1 MATDFDSREL
11 IDRTDEA
18 LSPDTDPAETT
29 IDWNAVFDE
38 GDVEFETNVDIVLCL
53 DLTGSMGP
61 VIEKSKM
68 LGRDL
73 VGQINEGLR
82 KKNRRVDSL
91 RFKVCGFRDYYCDD
105 EPMVESDFFE
115 LPAQE
120 SRFYAYLNHLQATG
134 GGDAPENS
142 PEALYKAFT
151 SDWMTRGAKRRHIVL
166 LMTDTGPHPL
176 DHPKRDS
183 TPGYPQD
190 EALYKAF
197 TSDWMTRG
205 AKRRHIVLLMTDTGP
220 HPLDHPKRDSTPG
233 YPQDMPR
240 SLEELGAVWDDG
252 QGKLGSTE
260 RRMAIF
266 APHNKV
272 WDEINET
279 WPLVH
284 HTPCRAGDGLNDID
298 MQVVVNW
305 IANSI

>member
-1 MATDFDSREL
+1 MAIDLESHELFDAADADLTAPIDMGFSAGSESRESFGP
-11 IDRTDEA
+11 DEHSGTA
-18 LSPDTDPAETT
+18 DAAEPV

-38 GDVEFETNVDIVLCL
+38 EDVEFETNVDIVLCL

-142 PEALYKAFT
+142 LEALYKAFT

-183 TPGYPQD
+183 TPGYPQ
-190 EALYKAF
+190 E
-197 TSDWMTRG
+197 
-205 AKRRHIVLLMTDTGP
+205 
-220 HPLDHPKRDSTPG
+220 
-233 YPQDMPR
+233 MPR

-252 QGKLGSTE
+252 QGRLGSTE

-266 APHNKV
+266 APHDKV

-284 HTPCRAGDGLNDID
+284 HTPCRAGDGLSDVD

>member
-1 MATDFDSREL
+1 MATDLDPREL
-11 IDRTDEA
+11 F
-18 LSPDTDPAETT
+18 DPADADLTAPIDMGFSAGPEPFEDDGAPEPA

-38 GDVEFETNVDIVLCL
+38 ESVEFETNVDIVLCL

-105 EPMVESDFFE
+105 EPMVESGFFE

-120 SRFYAYLNHLQATG
+120 SRFYAYLDHLQATG

-142 PEALYKAFT
+142 LEALYKAFT

-183 TPGYPQD
+183 TPGYPQ
-190 EALYKAF
+190 E
-197 TSDWMTRG
+197 
-205 AKRRHIVLLMTDTGP
+205 
-220 HPLDHPKRDSTPG
+220 
-233 YPQDMPR
+233 MPR

-252 QGKLGSTE
+252 QGRLGSTE

-266 APHNKV
+266 APHDKV

-284 HTPCRAGDGLNDID
+284 HTPCRAGDGLSDID

>member
-1 MATDFDSREL
+1 MAIDLESRDAL
-11 IDRTDEA
+11 DRTAPIDMGFSASSEYLDEPPGA
-18 LSPDTDPAETT
+18 SDAAEPA

-38 GDVEFETNVDIVLCL
+38 EDVEFETNVDIVLCL

-105 EPMVESDFFE
+105 EPMVESEFFE

-134 GGDAPENS
+134 GGDAPENGL
-142 PEALYKAFT
+142 EALYKAFT

-183 TPGYPQD
+183 TPGYPQ
-190 EALYKAF
+190 E
-197 TSDWMTRG
+197 
-205 AKRRHIVLLMTDTGP
+205 
-220 HPLDHPKRDSTPG
+220 
-233 YPQDMPR
+233 MPR

-252 QGKLGSTE
+252 QGRLGSTE

-266 APHNKV
+266 APHDKV

-284 HTPCRAGDGLNDID
+284 HTPCRAGDGLSDVD

>member
-1 MATDFDSREL
+1 MAIDLESREL
-11 IDRTDEA
+11 F
-18 LSPDTDPAETT
+18 DPADADLTAPIDMGFSAGPESHEPFGPDEHSGTADAAEPV

-38 GDVEFETNVDIVLCL
+38 EDVEFETNVDIVLCL

-120 SRFYAYLNHLQATG
+120 SRFYTYLNRLQATG

-142 PEALYKAFT
+142 LEALYKAFT

-183 TPGYPQD
+183 TPGYPQ
-190 EALYKAF
+190 E
-197 TSDWMTRG
+197 
-205 AKRRHIVLLMTDTGP
+205 
-220 HPLDHPKRDSTPG
+220 
-233 YPQDMPR
+233 MPR

-252 QGKLGSTE
+252 QGRLGSTE

-266 APHNKV
+266 APHDKV

-284 HTPCRAGDGLNDID
+284 HTPCRAGDGLSDVD

>member
-1 MATDFDSREL
+1 MAIDLESREL
-11 IDRTDEA
+11 F
-18 LSPDTDPAETT
+18 DPADADLTAPIDMGFSAGPESHEPFGPDEHSGTADAAEPV

-38 GDVEFETNVDIVLCL
+38 EDVEFETNVDIVLCL

-120 SRFYAYLNHLQATG
+120 SRFYAYLNRLQATG

-142 PEALYKAFT
+142 LEALYKAFT

-183 TPGYPQD
+183 TPGYPQ
-190 EALYKAF
+190 E
-197 TSDWMTRG
+197 
-205 AKRRHIVLLMTDTGP
+205 
-220 HPLDHPKRDSTPG
+220 
-233 YPQDMPR
+233 MPR
-240 SLEELGAVWDDG
+240 SLEELGAAWDDG
-252 QGKLGSTE
+252 QGRLGSTE

-266 APHNKV
+266 APHDKV

-284 HTPCRAGDGLNDID
+284 HTPCRAGDGLSDVD

>member
-1 MATDFDSREL
+1 MAAIYD
-11 IDRTDEA
+11 
-18 LSPDTDPAETT
+18 ETT
-29 IDWNAVFDE
+29 TPEPTTTETAIDWNAVFDE

-61 VIEKSKM
+61 VIEKSKL

-73 VGQINEGLR
+73 VGQINEALR

-105 EPMVESDFFE
+105 EPMVESEFFE
-115 LPAQE
+115 LPADE
-120 SRFYAYLNHLQATG
+120 ERFYAYLNNLRATG

-142 PEALYKAFT
+142 LEALYKAFT

-176 DHPKRDS
+176 DHPERATTS
-183 TPGYPQD
+183 GYPQ
-190 EALYKAF
+190 E
-197 TSDWMTRG
+197 M
-205 AKRRHIVLLMTDTGP
+205 P
-220 HPLDHPKRDSTPG
+220 H
-233 YPQDMPR
+233 
-240 SLEELGAVWDDG
+240 SLAELGAVWDDG

-266 APHNKV
+266 APHDKV
-272 WDEINET
+272 WDTMSDT

-284 HTPCRAGDGLNDID
+284 HTPCRAGAGLNDVD